1 MAPAARQERVAAALV
16 RGWAR
21 LPNPNHAAALSGRH
35 GVALWEIAMISAQEA
50 LVYTM
55 VAAAEADREIA
66 DAEIDLI
73 GDLGNHLPI
82 FKGVDRAA
90 MTEMATRCSDLL
102 AQPGDS
108 DRVFTLI
115 RQALRMPLRDTAY
128 ALACD
133 VIAVDSRLNRAEMRI
148 LENVRTQLEV
158 DPAMARAI
166 ERVAEVR
173 FKAA

>member
-1 MAPAARQERVAAALV
+1 
-16 RGWAR
+16 
-21 LPNPNHAAALSGRH
+21 
-35 GVALWEIAMISAQEA
+35 MISAQEA

-55 VAAAEADREIA
+55 VAVAEADREIA

-73 GDLGNHLPI
+73 GDLVNHLPI
-82 FKGVDRAA
+82 FKGVDRAT
-90 MTEMATRCSDLL
+90 MTAMATRCSEML
-102 AQPGDS
+102 AQAGGS
-108 DRVFTLI
+108 DKVFALI
-115 RQALRMPLRDTAY
+115 RQALSMSLRDTAY

-148 LENVRTQLEV
+148 LENIRAQLEV

>member
-1 MAPAARQERVAAALV
+1 MI
-16 RGWAR
+16 
-21 LPNPNHAAALSGRH
+21 NP
-35 GVALWEIAMISAQEA
+35 QQA

-66 DAEIDLI
+66 DAAIDMI
-73 GDLGNHLPI
+73 GDLVNHLPI

-90 MTEMATRCSDLL
+90 MTEMATRCSECWRRRAGTGRIFD
-102 AQPGDS
+102 
-108 DRVFTLI
+108 LI
-115 RQALRMPLRDTAY
+115 RQALTMPLRETAY

-148 LENVRTQLEV
+148 LEQIRTQLEV

-173 FKAA
+173 FQAA

>member
-1 MAPAARQERVAAALV
+1 
-16 RGWAR
+16 
-21 LPNPNHAAALSGRH
+21 
-35 GVALWEIAMISAQEA
+35 MISPQEA

-55 VAAAEADREIA
+55 VAAAEADREIV
-66 DAEIDLI
+66 DAEIHLI

-90 MTEMATRCSDLL
+90 MAEMATRCSDML
-102 AQPGDS
+102 AQAGGS
-108 DRVFTLI
+108 DQVFRLI
-115 RQALRMPLRDTAY
+115 RQTLPMPLRETAY

-148 LENVRTQLEV
+148 LDRIRTQLEV

-166 ERVAEVR
+166 EQVAEVR

>member
-1 MAPAARQERVAAALV
+1 
-16 RGWAR
+16 
-21 LPNPNHAAALSGRH
+21 
-35 GVALWEIAMISAQEA
+35 MISPQEA

-55 VAAAEADREIA
+55 VAAAEADRDID

-73 GDLGNHLPI
+73 GDLVNHLPI
-82 FKGVDRAA
+82 FKGIDRAA
-90 MTEMATRCSDLL
+90 MTEMATRCSDML
-102 AQPGDS
+102 AHAGGT
-108 DRVFTLI
+108 DRLFDRI
-115 RQALRMPLRDTAY
+115 RQALSMPLRETAY

-148 LENVRTQLEV
+148 LENIRAQLQV

>member
-1 MAPAARQERVAAALV
+1 
-16 RGWAR
+16 
-21 LPNPNHAAALSGRH
+21 
-35 GVALWEIAMISAQEA
+35 MISPQEA

-66 DAEIDLI
+66 EAEINLI
-73 GDLGNHLPI
+73 GDLVNHLPI
-82 FKGVDRAA
+82 FKGLDRAA
-90 MTEMATRCSDLL
+90 MTEMATRCSEML
-102 AQPGDS
+102 AQGGGGDK
-108 DRVFTLI
+108 VFALI
-115 RQALRMPLRDTAY
+115 RQALSMPLRDTAY

-148 LENVRTQLEV
+148 LESIRTQLEV

-166 ERVAEVR
+166 ERIAEVR